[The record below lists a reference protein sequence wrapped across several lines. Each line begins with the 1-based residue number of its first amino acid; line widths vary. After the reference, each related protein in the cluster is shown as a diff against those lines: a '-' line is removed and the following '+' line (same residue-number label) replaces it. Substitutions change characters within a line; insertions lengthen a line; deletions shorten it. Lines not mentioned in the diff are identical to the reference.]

1 MVNLTKKPKITG
13 DSNPP
18 KQSHPRPQKDT
29 QSRSWTLT
37 FQNIETTGY
46 SLERI
51 AEILHS
57 IPSLIYFCAGKEIG
71 IKTGRLHIHCY
82 FKTLNPMKFSTL
94 RNYTFKDA
102 DVDIQQ
108 SKGTAQENRDY
119 CFKQGKWSGDP
130 KEDQRLDDPNARVEW
145 GSLPVSHKGKRSDLQ
160 LLYDLIKEG
169 CSNGEILAINPDYM
183 RLLTHIDRTRLA
195 IKIEDVKDTWRNIS
209 CSYIYGATGAG
220 KTKDALTI
228 DEAGNE
234 IPYSSTYRITNYKIQ
249 SLWDGYNPATHDR
262 VVFDEFHSQIDITL
276 LLVYIDGYPNFSL
289 PSRYSDKVATYHFV
303 SIISNIPLEDQYK
316 DVQRESPETWQAFLR
331 RINRVVHYKSKDEII
346 KYDSVDAYL
355 HRDEG
360 FTPAEGD
367 TPFDK

>member
-18 KQSHPRPQKDT
+18 RQSHPRPQKDT

-57 IPSLIYFCAGKEIG
+57 IPSLVYFCAGQELG
-71 IKTGRLHIHCY
+71 VKTKKIHIHCY

-119 CFKQGKWSGDP
+119 CFKEGKWTGDP

-145 GSLPVSHKGKRSDLQ
+145 GELPVSHSGKRTDLEILVQ
-160 LLYDLIKEG
+160 LIKDG
-169 CSNGEILAINPDYM
+169 LSDSEIIAINANYM
-183 RLLTHIDRTRLA
+183 SMLSHIARTRQA
-195 IKIEDVKDTWRNIS
+195 IRADEVKDKWREIDVTY
-209 CSYIYGATGAG
+209 CFGATGTG
-220 KTKDALTI
+220 KTRHYMEK
-228 DEAGNE
+228 EG
-234 IPYSSTYRITNYKIQ
+234 YSNCYRITNYKPQ
-249 SLWDGYNPATHDR
+249 SIWDGYNMQDI
-262 VVFDEFHSQIDITL
+262 VIWDEFRSQLSISSM
-276 LLVYIDGYPNFSL
+276 LVYLEGYPNFSL
-289 PSRYSDKVATYHFV
+289 SARYSDKVAMYHKCV
-303 SIISNIPLEDQYK
+303 IISNIPLEDQYQ
-316 DVQRESPETWQAFLR
+316 DIQRESPETWQAFLR
-331 RINRVVHYKSKDEII
+331 RINHVVHYKSKDEII
-346 KYDSVDAYL
+346 TYDSVDAYL
-355 HRDEG
+355 HRDED
-360 FTPAEGD
+360 FIPIDGD

>member
-57 IPSLIYFCAGKEIG
+57 IPSLVYYCAGKEIG

-119 CFKQGKWSGDP
+119 CFKEGKWTGAP

-145 GSLPVSHKGKRSDLQ
+145 GELPVSHSGKRTDLEILVQ
-160 LLYDLIKEG
+160 LIKDG
-169 CSNGEILAINPDYM
+169 LSDSEIIAINANYM
-183 RLLTHIDRTRLA
+183 SMLSHIARTRQA
-195 IKIEDVKDTWRNIS
+195 IRADEVKDKWREIDVTY
-209 CSYIYGATGAG
+209 CFGATGTG
-220 KTKDALTI
+220 KTRHYMEK
-228 DEAGNE
+228 EG
-234 IPYSSTYRITNYKIQ
+234 YSNCYRITNYKPQ
-249 SLWDGYNPATHDR
+249 SIWDGYNMQDI
-262 VVFDEFHSQIDITL
+262 VIWDEFRSQLSISSM
-276 LLVYIDGYPNFSL
+276 LVYLEGYPNFSL
-289 PSRYSDKVATYHFV
+289 SARYSDKVAMYHKCV
-303 SIISNIPLEDQYK
+303 IISNIPLEDQYQ
-316 DVQRESPETWQAFLR
+316 DIQRESPETWQAFLR
-331 RINRVVHYKSKDEII
+331 RINHVVHYKSKDEII
-346 KYDSVDAYL
+346 TYDSVDAYL
-355 HRDEG
+355 HRDED
-360 FTPAEGD
+360 FIPIDGD